1 MQIAQYLQNFKR
13 ISFIERVDDNI
24 LKIVFDRAKAMFFD
38 LRRGDSYIFL
48 KDDFKKAKIYKAPFD
63 IVLSKKFT
71 NSLIESI
78 TVLKDDRILQIRVIS
93 NSKYKSENSI
103 LQLEFTGKNTNA
115 IILDEKSV
123 VQEALRHI
131 DISTSY
137 REVKVGAVLKDL
149 VKAEKFIPKS
159 SEKIEN
165 IETFLKNEYL
175 KRAKQKLNS
184 LKKQKIA
191 NIQKKIKKF
200 RKILDS
206 LENEENL
213 QSKSEKFAMWAT
225 LIFSNIDK
233 IKGYQKEIELDDYEG
248 NKIKIII
255 PDGSRSAAEA
265 GNKLYANAK
274 KLKRKAKS
282 LYIERENLNEKIDF
296 LEKLQNAIENSED
309 EAEINILLPKQK
321 HQKKAKGAPVSY
333 ETFFMEGFKIMLGK
347 NEKGNI
353 ELLKEAKKRDI
364 WLHLKNIS
372 STHVI
377 IRTDKQNVPRAVL
390 EFGAKL
396 CVEFSVVQKGAY
408 LVDYTQRRNVKMG
421 EGAHVNYVDYKTIS
435 VKKE

>member
-1 MQIAQYLQNFKR
+1 MQIAQYLQDFKR
-13 ISFIERVDDNI
+13 ISAIERVDDNI
-24 LKIVFDRAKAMFFD
+24 LKIVFDRRKALFFD
-38 LRRGDSYIFL
+38 LRRGDSCIFL
-48 KDDFKKAKIYKAPFD
+48 KDNFKKSKIYKAPFD

-71 NSLIESI
+71 NSIIENIS
-78 TVLKDDRILQIRVIS
+78 VLKDDRILQIRVIS

-115 IILDEKSV
+115 IILDENSI

-131 DISTSY
+131 DISNTY
-137 REVKVGAVLKDL
+137 REVKVGIVLKAL
-149 VKAEKFIPKS
+149 VKTQKFIPKNS
-159 SEKIEN
+159 KKIEN
-165 IETFLKNEYL
+165 IENFLENEYI
-175 KRAKQKLNS
+175 KRAKVKLSS

-200 RKILDS
+200 KKILDS

-213 QSKSEKFAMWAT
+213 QAKSEKFAMWAA

-233 IKGYQKEIELDDYEG
+233 IKGYQKEIELDDFEG
-248 NKIKIII
+248 NKVKITI
-255 PDGSRSAAEA
+255 PSESRSGAEA

-282 LYIERENLNEKIDF
+282 LYIEKENLSEKVDF

-321 HQKKAKGAPVSY
+321 HSKKAKGVPVSY

-353 ELLKEAKKRDI
+353 ELLKIAKKRDI
-364 WLHLKNIS
+364 WLHLKDIS

-377 IRTDKQNVPRAVL
+377 IRTDKQSIPQAVL
-390 EFGAKL
+390 EFAAKL
-396 CVEFSVVQKGAY
+396 CVEFSVIQKGAY

>member
-13 ISFIERVDDNI
+13 ISSVERVEDNI
-24 LKIVFDRAKAMFFD
+24 IKVVFDRTKALFFD

-48 KDDFKKAKIYKAPFD
+48 KDFFKRSKIYKAPFD

-71 NSLIESI
+71 NSIVENIS
-78 TVLKDDRILQIRVIS
+78 VLEDDRILQIKVIS
-93 NSKYKSENSI
+93 NSKYKSEKSI

-115 IILDEKSV
+115 IILDENSI

-131 DISTSY
+131 DISTTY
-137 REVKVGAVLKDL
+137 REVRVGAALKAL
-149 VKAEKFIPKS
+149 IRTQKFTSQNSI
-159 SEKIEN
+159 KIEN
-165 IETFLKNEYL
+165 IENFLENEYL
-175 KRAKQKLNS
+175 KRADAKLLS
-184 LKKQKIA
+184 LKKQKIL
-191 NIQKKIKKF
+191 NVQKKIKKF
-200 RKILDS
+200 QKILNS

-213 QSKSEKFAMWAT
+213 LKKSEKFAMWAT

-248 NKIKIII
+248 NKIKITI
-255 PDGSRSAAEA
+255 PDESRSGAEA

-282 LYIERENLNEKIDF
+282 LYIERENLSEKIDF
-296 LEKLQNAIENSED
+296 LEKLQNVIENCED
-309 EAEINILLPKQK
+309 EAEVNIMLPKQK
-321 HQKKAKGAPVSY
+321 HSKKTKGIPVSY

-353 ELLKEAKKRDI
+353 ELLKVAKKRDI
-364 WLHLKNIS
+364 WMHLKDIS

-377 IRTDKQNVPRAVL
+377 IRTDKQSIPQAVL
-390 EFGAKL
+390 EFAAKL

-435 VKKE
+435 AKKE

>member
-1 MQIAQYLQNFKR
+1 MQIAQYLQGFKR
-13 ISFIERVDDNI
+13 ISAIERVDDNI
-24 LKIVFDRAKAMFFD
+24 LKIIFDRRKALFFD
-38 LRRGDSYIFL
+38 LRRGDSCVFL
-48 KDDFKKAKIYKAPFD
+48 KDNFKKSKIYKAPFD

-71 NSLIESI
+71 NSNIENIS
-78 TVLKDDRILQIRVIS
+78 VLKDDRILQIRVVS

-115 IILDEKSV
+115 IILDENSI

-131 DISTSY
+131 DISNTY
-137 REVKVGAVLKDL
+137 REVRVGVVLKAL
-149 VKAEKFIPKS
+149 VKRQKFIPKNS
-159 SEKIEN
+159 KKIEN
-165 IETFLKNEYL
+165 IENFLENEYL
-175 KRAKQKLNS
+175 KRAKVKLSS

-200 RKILDS
+200 KKILGS

-213 QSKSEKFAMWAT
+213 QTKSEKFAMWAA

-233 IKGYQKEIELDDYEG
+233 IKGYQKEIELDDFEG
-248 NKIKIII
+248 NKIKITI
-255 PDGSRSAAEA
+255 PSESRSGAEA

-282 LYIERENLNEKIDF
+282 LYIERENLSEKIDF

-321 HQKKAKGAPVSY
+321 HSKKAKGVPVSY

-347 NEKGNI
+347 NEKGNM
-353 ELLKEAKKRDI
+353 ELLKIAKKRDI
-364 WLHLKNIS
+364 WLHLKDIS

-377 IRTDKQNVPRAVL
+377 IRTDKQSIPQAVL
-390 EFGAKL
+390 EFAAKL
-396 CVEFSVVQKGAY
+396 CVEFSVIQKGAY
-408 LVDYTQRRNVKMG
+408 LVDYTQRRNIKMG

>member
-93 NSKYKSENSI
+93 NSKYKSENSF

-115 IILDEKSV
+115 IILDKKSV

-321 HQKKAKGAPVSY
+321 HQKKAKGVPVSY

>member
-1 MQIAQYLQNFKR
+1 MQIAQYLQDFKR
-13 ISFIERVDDNI
+13 ISAIERVDDNI
-24 LKIVFDRAKAMFFD
+24 LKIVFDRKKALFFD
-38 LRRGDSYIFL
+38 LRRGDSCVFL
-48 KDDFKKAKIYKAPFD
+48 KDNFKKAKIYKAPFD

-71 NSLIESI
+71 NSIIENIS
-78 TVLKDDRILQIRVIS
+78 VLKDDRILQIRVVS

-115 IILDEKSV
+115 IILDENNM

-131 DISTSY
+131 DISNTY
-137 REVKVGAVLKDL
+137 REVKVGIVLKAL
-149 VKAEKFIPKS
+149 VKTQKFIPKNS
-159 SEKIEN
+159 KKIEN
-165 IETFLKNEYL
+165 IENFLENEYL
-175 KRAKQKLNS
+175 KRAKAKLSS

-200 RKILDS
+200 KKILGS
-206 LENEENL
+206 LENEKNL
-213 QSKSEKFAMWAT
+213 QAKSEKFAMWAA

-233 IKGYQKEIELDDYEG
+233 IKGYQKEIELDDFEG

-255 PDGSRSAAEA
+255 PSESRSGAEA

-282 LYIERENLNEKIDF
+282 LYIERENLSEKVDF

-321 HQKKAKGAPVSY
+321 HSKKAKGIPVSY

-353 ELLKEAKKRDI
+353 ELLKIAKKRDI
-364 WLHLKNIS
+364 WLHLKDIS

-377 IRTDKQNVPRAVL
+377 IRTDKQSIPQAVL
-390 EFGAKL
+390 EFAAKL
-396 CVEFSVVQKGAY
+396 CVEFSVIQKGAY

>member
-1 MQIAQYLQNFKR
+1 MQIAQYLQDFKK
-13 ISFIERVDDNI
+13 ISHIERVDDNV
-24 LKIVFDRAKAMFFD
+24 LKIIFDRSRALFFD

-63 IVLSKKFT
+63 VVLSKKFT
-71 NSLIESI
+71 NSIIEDIS
-78 TVLKDDRILQIRVIS
+78 VLKDDRILQIRVIS
-93 NSKYKSENSI
+93 NSKYKSEKVT

-115 IILDEKSV
+115 IILDENNI

-131 DISTSY
+131 DNSTSY
-137 REVKVGAVLKDL
+137 REVRVGVALKPL
-149 VKAEKFIPKS
+149 VKSKSFIPKKS
-159 SEKIEN
+159 LKIEN

-175 KRAKQKLNS
+175 KRAELKLSS
-184 LKKQKIA
+184 LKRQKIA

-200 RKILDS
+200 KKILDS
-206 LENEENL
+206 LENEEDL
-213 QSKSEKFAMWAT
+213 RAKSEKFAMWAT
-225 LIFSNIDK
+225 LIFSNIHK
-233 IKGYQKEIELDDYEG
+233 IKGYQKEVELADYEG
-248 NKIKIII
+248 NRVKIVV
-255 PDGSRSAAEA
+255 PNGSRSGAEA
-265 GNKLYANAK
+265 GNKLYKSAK
-274 KLKRKAKS
+274 KLKSKAKS
-282 LYIERENLNEKIDF
+282 LHIERENLKEKIDF

-309 EAEINILLPKQK
+309 EAEINILLPKQN
-321 HQKKAKGAPVSY
+321 HSKKAKGESVAY
-333 ETFFMEGFKIMLGK
+333 ETFFVEGFKIMVGK

-364 WLHLKNIS
+364 WLHLKDIP

-377 IRTDKQNVPRAVL
+377 IRTDKQTIPHSVL
-390 EFGAKL
+390 EFAAKL

>member
-78 TVLKDDRILQIRVIS
+78 TVLKDDRILQIRVTS

-321 HQKKAKGAPVSY
+321 HQKKAKGVPVSY

>member
-1 MQIAQYLQNFKR
+1 MQIAQYLQDFKR
-13 ISFIERVDDNI
+13 ISSIERVDDNI
-24 LKIVFDRAKAMFFD
+24 LKIIFDRARVLFFD
-38 LRRGDSYIFL
+38 LRRGDSYAFL

-71 NSLIESI
+71 NSIIENIS
-78 TVLKDDRILQIRVIS
+78 VLKDDRILQIKVIS

-115 IILDEKSV
+115 IILDENSI

-137 REVKVGAVLKDL
+137 REVRVGVALKAL
-149 VKAEKFIPKS
+149 VKTQKFISKDS
-159 SEKIEN
+159 TKIEN
-165 IETFLKNEYL
+165 IETFLENEYL
-175 KRAKQKLNS
+175 KRVELKLSS

-191 NIQKKIKKF
+191 NVQKKIKKF
-200 RKILDS
+200 KKILDS

-225 LIFSNIDK
+225 LIFSNIHK
-233 IKGYQKEIELDDYEG
+233 IKGYQKEIELYDYEG
-248 NKIKIII
+248 NKIKITV
-255 PDGSRSAAEA
+255 PNESRSGAEA

-296 LEKLQNAIENSED
+296 LEKLKNAIENSWD

-321 HQKKAKGAPVSY
+321 HSKKAKGVPVSY

-364 WLHLKNIS
+364 WLHLKGIS

-377 IRTDKQNVPRAVL
+377 IRTDKQTIPHSVL
-390 EFGAKL
+390 EFAAKL
-396 CVEFSVVQKGAY
+396 CVEFSVAQNGAY